1 MSQLCQLS
9 MLEIAKS
16 LLLCQNHHGD
26 GDGSD
31 LEGLT
36 PREGHST
43 EKLKFKLIG
52 LQLVNQIFCRKLRK
66 RREESE
72 RLSNIIDNKDS
83 IVVPEENAQKS
94 PRLSFREVHD
104 GECLKSLVAIRF
116 DDCEHTMSSSE
127 KANDSAG
134 QLRRDKRD
142 RFVEKEGVQM
152 RCVSLKDYNR
162 RFSKKNLKSGNQRH
176 HSLKVHRK
184 FNDLKGSSCPDLGLA
199 VALKNGV
206 ESVSPSEARLQAY
219 DSVDDFTSQLFAEHI
234 LPNSHEDLLS
244 ICFE

>member
-1 MSQLCQLS
+1 MSQHCQLS

-72 RLSNIIDNKDS
+72 RLSNIIDDKDS
-83 IVVPEENAQKS
+83 IVVPEEIAPKS

-116 DDCEHTMSSSE
+116 DDCGHTVSSSE

-134 QLRRDKRD
+134 QLHRDKRD